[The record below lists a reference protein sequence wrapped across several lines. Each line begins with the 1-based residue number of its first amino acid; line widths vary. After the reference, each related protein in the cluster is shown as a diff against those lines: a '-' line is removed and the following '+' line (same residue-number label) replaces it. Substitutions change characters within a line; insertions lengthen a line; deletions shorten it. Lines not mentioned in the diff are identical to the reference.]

1 MIKNYVKKLC
11 VKYLKGGRHLHTN
24 LIKFMYKPHFART
37 QLPPSRKFT
46 EMKNLPYK
54 NSMLVSYPLIFL
66 CPKFITKFKSLKF
79 SIIIF
84 CKAEIMTCKLICI
97 FIFLRPTLSRI
108 SVQQKQAIISDLCK
122 LIYDFL
128 ACSGNFAIN
137 FWLKRR

>member
-1 MIKNYVKKLC
+1 M
-11 VKYLKGGRHLHTN
+11 HTN

-37 QLPPSRKFT
+37 KLPPSRKFT
-46 EMKNLPYK
+46 EMKNSLKNLPYK
-54 NSMLVSYPLIFL
+54 NSMLVAYPLNFL

-108 SVQQKQAIISDLCK
+108 SVQQKRAIIFDLCK

-137 FWLKRR
+137 FWPKRR